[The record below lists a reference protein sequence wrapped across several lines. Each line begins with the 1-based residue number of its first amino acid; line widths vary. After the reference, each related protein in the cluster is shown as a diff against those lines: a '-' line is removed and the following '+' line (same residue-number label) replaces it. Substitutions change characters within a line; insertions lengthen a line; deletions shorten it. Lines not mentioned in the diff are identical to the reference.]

1 MFTLF
6 FAGDAFAPNRQYQG
20 KSIQQFLNDSFV
32 NAYQHLA
39 TRLVDLDAV
48 LGFEFMNEP
57 HPGYIGLD
65 QLAEFDPIV
74 NLIFGDSP
82 SPLQSFAL
90 GDGIPQTVGVYI
102 KSWPFP
108 TKKSHDRVINPSR
121 TSAWLDNKCIWK
133 EHGVWKTDETTGD
146 PVLVNSDYFSVHPVT
161 GQKISFYD
169 DFYVPLVNRYVKA
182 IQSVKNDWYCLVEPL
197 ANEVRKKEHICF
209 KNTYSM
215 RKIREHPSTR
225 RMITI
230 IM

>member
-6 FAGDAFAPNRQYQG
+6 FAGDTFAPNRKYQG
-20 KSIQQFLNDSFV
+20 KSVQQFLNDSFI

-39 TRLVDLDAV
+39 TRLVDLESV

-57 HPGYIGLD
+57 HPGYIGLNHL
-65 QLAEFDPIV
+65 QEFDPIV

-108 TKKSHDRVINPSR
+108 TKKSHDRVINASK
-121 TSAWLDNKCIWK
+121 TSVWLNNDCIWK
-133 EHGVWKTDETTGD
+133 QHGVWKVDQATGE
-146 PVLVNSDYFSVHPVT
+146 PVLTDSNYFSRHPDT
-161 GQKISFYD
+161 GNRVSFYN

-182 IQSVKNDWYCLVEPL
+182 IQSVKQDWYCLVEPL
-197 ANEVRKKEHICF
+197 ANEVKKLNFIF
-209 KNTYSM
+209 YYV
-215 RKIREHPSTR
+215 R
-225 RMITI
+225 
-230 IM
+230 